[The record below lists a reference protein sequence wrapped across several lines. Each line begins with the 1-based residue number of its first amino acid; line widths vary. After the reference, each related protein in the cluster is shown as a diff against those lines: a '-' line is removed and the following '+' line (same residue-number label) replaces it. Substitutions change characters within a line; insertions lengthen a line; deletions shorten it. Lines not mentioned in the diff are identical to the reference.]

1 MNRPLLTLT
10 ACVTLAL
17 AAGGYVYTT
26 RAPAPEAPAAAVSGE
41 PAPVITAAPEEQF
54 SPVYQ
59 AYIDEARRT
68 GAQRLS
74 GDCSDLFTNE
84 LAQRLWQNTPA
95 LAEACLRLAAGATP
109 ERLRAAVQRGTV
121 TAQGVSGNAAFVVLA
136 VPDFKD
142 QSLLLM
148 VEDAGRAAPVMGLAL
163 IKSAPAALALKVG
176 LPFADP
182 RAEQATT
189 EKVAPEHT
197 AGADTP
203 GSQEGGAQP
212 DGSAGSQDSAAVPE
226 ALNADRLKAFC
237 GEYNCV
243 TVNNGAGP
251 YALSFVSPGGVHG
264 AITADP
270 DGAVLY
276 LFGVSD
282 VRTQQA
288 LVRAF
293 DRSVSGDSD
302 LMDLNDRCA
311 PSGEARAEVQ
321 GQTFAVMCASGL
333 LGTPPALP
341 GAQAPWV
348 EYGVRVSD

>member
-17 AAGGYVYTT
+17 AAGGYVYMT
-26 RAPAPEAPAAAVSGE
+26 RTPAPEGPAAAVSGS
-41 PAPVITAAPEEQF
+41 PAPVITAAPEEQL

-59 AYIDEARRT
+59 AYIDEARRA

-84 LAQRLWQNTPA
+84 LTQRLWQNTPA

-109 ERLRAAVQRGTV
+109 DRLRAAVQTGGTV

-136 VPDFKD
+136 VPEFKD
-142 QSLLLM
+142 QALLLM

-163 IKSAPAALALKVG
+163 IKSSPAALALKVG
-176 LPFADP
+176 LPFPEP
-182 RAEQATT
+182 RAAQAAT
-189 EKVAPEHT
+189 EKVAPEQPAD
-197 AGADTP
+197 AG
-203 GSQEGGAQP
+203 GFGAQES
-212 DGSAGSQDSAAVPE
+212 GAVPE

-251 YALSFVSPGGVHG
+251 YALSFVSPGGVRG

-288 LVRAF
+288 VVRAF

-302 LMDLNDRCA
+302 LMNLYDQCA
-311 PSGEARAEVQ
+311 PSGEARAQVQ

-348 EYGVRVSD
+348 EYGVRVTD